1 MLQPGLDA
9 LADDVAAASA
19 ELARMVRGLDATD
32 PQPRAPFPVLR
43 VRHQAIWLES
53 QVMADADVGQ
63 PDRPAGS
70 HGQEQTAH
78 GETAAATGETAGL
91 FAATDGLVDAI
102 NTAAHIL
109 RHPDQGR

>member
-1 MLQPGLDA
+1 
-9 LADDVAAASA
+9 
-19 ELARMVRGLDATD
+19 MVRGLDATD

-53 QVMADADVGQ
+53 QVMADVDVGQ

-109 RHPDQGR
+109 QHPDQAR